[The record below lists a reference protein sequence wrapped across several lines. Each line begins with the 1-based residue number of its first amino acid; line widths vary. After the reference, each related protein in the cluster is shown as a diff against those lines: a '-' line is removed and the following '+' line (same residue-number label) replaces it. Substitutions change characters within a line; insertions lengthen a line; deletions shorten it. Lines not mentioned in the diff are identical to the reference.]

1 MLTSNKKLIIIFSV
15 IILFCVFFSKSYAIV
30 SKTSK
35 FYVNDSANILSNE
48 SENYIVNM
56 NRQLEEKTGA
66 QIVVVTVNNLENK
79 SIEDYAT
86 ELFRNYG
93 IGNKEKNNG
102 VLLLVAIDERKV
114 KIEVGYGLEGKITD
128 GKAGR
133 ILDDYVVP
141 YFKENNWNDGIING
155 FNAILKEVTEE
166 YQINIENAG
175 LPIEYLNSENEDS
188 LIWISAGVVY
198 GICIIIRIFFKR
210 VPIIKWPLGARSC
223 SYSNCS

>member
-1 MLTSNKKLIIIFSV
+1 MLTSNKKLIFVVSV
-15 IILFCVFFSKSYAIV
+15 MVLLCTIFSKSYAIV
-30 SKTSK
+30 SKTSE
-35 FYVNDSANILSNE
+35 FYVNDSANVLNNDA
-48 SENYIVNM
+48 ENYIVNM

-102 VLLLVAIDERKV
+102 ILFLISIEDRKTR
-114 KIEVGYGLEGKITD
+114 IEVGYGLEGKITD

-133 ILDDYVVP
+133 ILDNYVIS

-155 FNAILKEVTEE
+155 FNAILKEVLEE
-166 YQINIENAG
+166 YGINIENAN
-175 LPIEYLNSENEDS
+175 LPEDFSDRENEDS
-188 LIWISAGVVY
+188 LIWVSAGIVY
-198 GICIIIRIFFKR
+198 GICIIVRLFFR
-210 VPIIKWPLGARSC
+210 RASFIKWPIGVRSS
-223 SYSNCS
+223 SYSNSN